1 MAENELQRVEPPQS
15 PIERIAALMAQPDSK
30 IDTAAMEKLLD
41 MQERYDANEARKD
54 FAADF
59 AAVQSEIEAVVKTEC
74 NPQTKSKYAGLG
86 GVIEMSKPVYTKHGF
101 SIIYYEGETEVAEHI
116 RVCADVLH
124 RAGHKET
131 YHYDV
136 PLDGHGIKGNVNMTK
151 IHGKASSVSYGRRY
165 LLCMIWNIP
174 TQDDDGNGAG
184 EKPPFEI
191 PDPSD
196 KEQIVIEA
204 IALKIPA
211 PDGMRVDPKKLR
223 PIFFGEYQRY
233 PADMQYV
240 DSQAEWIS
248 GMGLRHIYMPD
259 KPKDEFDEFVEQQG
273 DMPAAD
279 AEATAAEKFGKENEI
294 VECRFVCNHCSN
306 EYDTFK
312 KIDQCPKC
320 LHRDVTDRR
329 PE

>member
-15 PIERIAALMAQPDSK
+15 PIMKMAEMVNQSDGK
-30 IDTAAMEKLLD
+30 IDAAGLKELLAVQMD
-41 MQERYDANEARKD
+41 WEANEARK
-54 FAADF
+54 AYH
-59 AAVQSEIEAVVKTEC
+59 EAMAGFHAEAPKIIKQRDGH
-74 NPQTKSKYAGLG
+74 NGKYAGLSDIVS
-86 GVIEMSKPVYTKHGF
+86 VIAPIESKYGLSHTWVT
-101 SIIYYEGETEVAEHI
+101 
-116 RVCADVLH
+116 
-124 RAGHKET
+124 
-131 YHYDV
+131 
-136 PLDGHGIKGNVNMTK
+136 
-151 IHGKASSVSYGRRY
+151 SVSEKEIKVTCKITHVLGHTETTELTAAPDTSGSKNAIQALGSTITYLERY
-165 LLCMIWNIP
+165 TLKAALGLAESG
-174 TQDDDGNGAG
+174 QDDDGNGTG